1 MPWEHGLQE
10 FKVMIKKDEIFK
22 IGIFNKPHGVKGE
35 VSFTFTDDIFDRVDC
50 EYLVCLL
57 DGIFV
62 PFFIE
67 EYRFRSDTTA
77 LVKLEGVDTAE
88 KARMFTNVEV
98 YFPKKYVEQDDE
110 TEDIPTWNFFIGFK
124 VKDVRHGDLGEIV
137 AVDDSTMNVL
147 FAIEKDG
154 EELLLP
160 AHEEFI
166 CKLDKK
172 KRLLTVDVPDGL
184 FIIYIILRYARAV
197 MKKKRRKAFWH
208 NIKFKY
214 KLTVTNE
221 NTLEE
226 VVGIHVS
233 KLNGLS
239 WLLSAVTVI
248 FLVAAIIIAFTPLRN
263 YLPGY
268 MNSEVRAQIVSNA
281 LRADSLQKM
290 LERQKLYIMNIQD
303 IFSGKIQ
310 VDTVQS
316 IDSLTAIRSDSLME
330 RTRKEEEFRKQYEE
344 SERYNL
350 TAVNNTP
357 TASGL
362 IFYRP
367 TRGMMSSN
375 FDPDNK
381 HYGVDIAAN
390 PNESI
395 LATLD
400 GTVILST
407 YTAETGYVIQIQHGQ
422 DFVSVYKH
430 CGSLLKKEGDTVK
443 GGEAIAL
450 VGNTGEKTTG
460 SHLHFELWNKGR
472 AINPSKYI
480 VF

>member
-1 MPWEHGLQE
+1 
-10 FKVMIKKDEIFK
+10 
-22 IGIFNKPHGVKGE
+22 
-35 VSFTFTDDIFDRVDC
+35 
-50 EYLVCLL
+50 
-57 DGIFV
+57 
-62 PFFIE
+62 
-67 EYRFRSDTTA
+67 
-77 LVKLEGVDTAE
+77 
-88 KARMFTNVEV
+88 
-98 YFPKKYVEQDDE
+98 
-110 TEDIPTWNFFIGFK
+110 
-124 VKDVRHGDLGEIV
+124 
-137 AVDDSTMNVL
+137 
-147 FAIEKDG
+147 
-154 EELLLP
+154 
-160 AHEEFI
+160 
-166 CKLDKK
+166 
-172 KRLLTVDVPDGL
+172 
-184 FIIYIILRYARAV
+184 

-407 YTAETGYVIQIQHGQ
+407 YTPETGYVIQIQHGQ
-422 DFVSVYKH
+422 DFVSVY
-430 CGSLLKKEGDTVK
+430 
-443 GGEAIAL
+443 
-450 VGNTGEKTTG
+450 
-460 SHLHFELWNKGR
+460 
-472 AINPSKYI
+472 
-480 VF
+480 